1 MSDAR
6 ERYAALYDPVLAEIR
21 DRSSVAESF
30 LDKDIYRIYLATL
43 WANAVTA
50 PERSRLTEA
59 DLEPFHDFLVERAG
73 EVLGGDDCVRDCF
86 RHLISDDGR
95 QAMLRCHVPP
105 RHREFLVHF
114 GHLMLHA
121 EELPGQY

>member
-6 ERYAALYDPVLAEIR
+6 EHYAALYDPLLTEIR
-21 DRSSVAESF
+21 DRSSVADAF

-50 PERSRLTEA
+50 PERSQLGEA

-73 EVLGGDDCVRDCF
+73 EILGGDDCVRDCF
-86 RHLISDDGR
+86 RHLISDDGE
-95 QAMLRCHVPP
+95 QAMLRCRVPP
-105 RHREFLVHF
+105 RHRAFLVHF